1 MQTKRTRTT
10 RNRRRRTQKW
20 LELQRERALTLMS
33 LRALNESLEQM
44 RPTLHNP
51 PLDGYTI
58 KLGGTGRTPG
68 LSGQWLETYIDRAIA
83 ERIVSEDELVAA

>member
-1 MQTKRTRTT
+1 MESQRMGGGMPR
-10 RNRRRRTQKW
+10 W

-33 LRALNESLEQM
+33 LRALNEKLERLRPSL
-44 RPTLHNP
+44 RNP

-58 KLGGTGRTPG
+58 KLGGTGQTPG

-83 ERIVSEDELVAA
+83 ARLVSEDEIEAV